1 VVADF
6 ICGTS
11 FFLFVFYILKL
22 NSNVKSILMT
32 NLFLKPA
39 LFKIRRCSE
48 KVCFGS
54 LMVLDL
60 FTFFCAGQC

>member
-1 VVADF
+1 MVADF

-39 LFKIRRCSE
+39 YLLHRLKFAAAPKKS
-48 KVCFGS
+48 
-54 LMVLDL
+54 VLVH
-60 FTFFCAGQC
+60 